1 MKTSFSGIFWG
12 FVSIGIGCFFL
23 AGTWGAYLEYQRVQE
38 YSGQVIGQVTKK
50 HSQTTADGSGNYYL
64 DYWFVPAN
72 GRKINAT
79 GSISKQQWGALQI
92 DDNLEIRFSTSNAN
106 GFAGSSIDASFVFG
120 LVTFFV
126 TDVVVIFFIN
136 PVNNFILTI
145 YHHRLLHRHLHH
157 YQNIL
162 LEI

>member
-64 DYWFVPAN
+64 DYWRLNYVTFHLDKN
-72 GRKINAT
+72 
-79 GSISKQQWGALQI
+79 
-92 DDNLEIRFSTSNAN
+92 
-106 GFAGSSIDASFVFG
+106 
-120 LVTFFV
+120 LVT
-126 TDVVVIFFIN
+126 N
-136 PVNNFILTI
+136 
-145 YHHRLLHRHLHH
+145 LLLFPEESFRKN
-157 YQNIL
+157 Q
-162 LEI
+162 